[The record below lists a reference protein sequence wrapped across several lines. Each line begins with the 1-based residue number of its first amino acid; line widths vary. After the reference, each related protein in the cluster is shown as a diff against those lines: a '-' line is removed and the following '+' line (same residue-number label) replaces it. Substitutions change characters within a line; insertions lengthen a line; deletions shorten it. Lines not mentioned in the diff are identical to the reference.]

1 MTDDELTEKII
12 ACAFKVHKALGQG
25 FSERVYEN
33 AMRVELVRQ
42 SLKVRQQV
50 AIQVYYE
57 GEVVGEFVPDLWVEE
72 RVLVELKAVLSLQK
86 EHEVQLVNYLTAT
99 KVDTGLLI
107 NFGPSVEIRR
117 KFRTYK
123 PKTTGRQ
130 AEPVPWASLSSTF
143 CLRLILSIL

>member
-12 ACAFKVHKALGQG
+12 ACPFKVHNALGHG

-33 AMRVELVRQ
+33 AMRVELARQ
-42 SLKVRQQV
+42 SLKVRQHV
-50 AIQVYYE
+50 SIQVYYE
-57 GEVVGEFVPDLWVEE
+57 GEVVGEFVPDLWVED

-99 KVDTGLLI
+99 KIDNGLLI
-107 NFGPSVEIRR
+107 NFGPSVEIKR

-123 PKTTGRQ
+123 PKAIRYG
-130 AEPVPWASLSSTF
+130 LS
-143 CLRLILSIL
+143 

>member
-1 MTDDELTEKII
+1 
-12 ACAFKVHKALGQG
+12 
-25 FSERVYEN
+25 
-33 AMRVELVRQ
+33 MRVELGRQ

-57 GEVVGEFVPDLWVEE
+57 GDVVGEFVPDLWVDE

-107 NFGPSVEIRR
+107 NFGPSVEINR

-123 PKTTGRQ
+123 PKAKG
-130 AEPVPWASLSSTF
+130 AV
-143 CLRLILSIL
+143 

>member
-12 ACAFKVHKALGQG
+12 ACAFKVHKALGKGSQK
-25 FSERVYEN
+25 VYEN

-42 SLKVRQQV
+42 SLKVRQPI

-72 RVLVELKAVLSLQK
+72 RVLVELKAVLSSPK
-86 EHEVQLVNYLTAT
+86 GARGAVVNYLTAT

-107 NFGPSVEIRR
+107 NFGPSVEIKR

-123 PKTTGRQ
+123 PKAKG
-130 AEPVPWASLSSTF
+130 AG
-143 CLRLILSIL
+143 

>member
-1 MTDDELTEKII
+1 MSDDDLTEKII
-12 ACAFKVHKALGQG
+12 ACAFKVHKALGHG

-33 AMRVELVRQ
+33 AMRVELARQ
-42 SLKVRQQV
+42 RLKTKQQI

-57 GEVVGEFVPDLWVEE
+57 GEVVGEFVPDLWVDD

-107 NFGPSVEIRR
+107 NFGPSVEIKR

-123 PKTTGRQ
+123 PKAKG
-130 AEPVPWASLSSTF
+130 AV
-143 CLRLILSIL
+143 

>member
-1 MTDDELTEKII
+1 MTDDELTERII

-33 AMRVELVRQ
+33 AMRMELVRQ

-57 GEVVGEFVPDLWVEE
+57 GEVVGEFVPDLWVEA
-72 RVLVELKAVLSLQK
+72 RVLVELKSVLSLQK

-107 NFGPSVEIRR
+107 NFGPSVEIKR

-123 PKTTGRQ
+123 PKATAAG
-130 AEPVPWASLSSTF
+130 
-143 CLRLILSIL
+143 

>member
-57 GEVVGEFVPDLWVEE
+57 GEVVGEFVPDLWVEDS
-72 RVLVELKAVLSLQK
+72 VLVELKAVLSLQK

-107 NFGPSVEIRR
+107 NFGPSVEIKR
-117 KFRTYK
+117 KFRTYR
-123 PKTTGRQ
+123 PK
-130 AEPVPWASLSSTF
+130 AKSAS
-143 CLRLILSIL
+143 

>member
-12 ACAFKVHKALGQG
+12 ACAFRVHKALGQG

-57 GEVVGEFVPDLWVEE
+57 GEVVGEFVPDLWVEDQ
-72 RVLVELKAVLSLQK
+72 VLVELKAILGLQK

-99 KVDTGLLI
+99 KVDTGLQI
-107 NFGPSVEIRR
+107 NFGASVEIRR

-123 PKTTGRQ
+123 PKTKG
-130 AEPVPWASLSSTF
+130 AV
-143 CLRLILSIL
+143 

>member
-1 MTDDELTEKII
+1 MTDDELTEKIS
-12 ACAFKVHKALGQG
+12 ACAFKVHKALGHG

-33 AMRVELVRQ
+33 AMRVELTRQ
-42 SLKVRQQV
+42 SLNVRQQV
-50 AIQVYYE
+50 PIQVHYE
-57 GEVVGEFVPDLWVEE
+57 GEVVGEFVPDLWVED

-107 NFGPSVEIRR
+107 NFGPSVEIKR

-123 PKTTGRQ
+123 PSAKAAG
-130 AEPVPWASLSSTF
+130 
-143 CLRLILSIL
+143 

>member
-1 MTDDELTEKII
+1 MTDDKLTEKII

-57 GEVVGEFVPDLWVEE
+57 GEVVGEFVPDLWVDE

-107 NFGPSVEIRR
+107 NFGPSVEIKR

-123 PKTTGRQ
+123 PKAKG
-130 AEPVPWASLSSTF
+130 AV
-143 CLRLILSIL
+143 

>member
-42 SLKVRQQV
+42 SFKVRQQV

-57 GEVVGEFVPDLWVEE
+57 GEVVGEFVPDLWVED

-107 NFGPSVEIRR
+107 NFGPFVEIRR

-123 PKTTGRQ
+123 PKTT
-130 AEPVPWASLSSTF
+130 AVS
-143 CLRLILSIL
+143 